1 MNNDLKP
8 DKNGKLPDGTYIP
21 KSLDPKNLPSFKQR
35 LLNNTMGHIKATPTF
50 WCASNLLTLNMM
62 IFLAVGYFLYFE
74 ANKLEDFEIRY
85 DDICSSYRGRD
96 ELCPL
101 KVVFP
106 KDIERPK
113 VYYRLNE
120 FYSNHRSFVKS
131 MSYKMLRGNDRTM
144 DTIGNDCSP
153 VRTNEDILKGD
164 WVDLP

>member
-1 MNNDLKP
+1 MA
-8 DKNGKLPDGTYIP
+8 TYP
-21 KSLDPKNLPSFKQR
+21 PSNRDQR
-35 LLNNTMGHIKATPTF
+35 LLNNTMSHIKATPTF

-85 DDICSSYRGRD
+85 DNICSSYRGQD
-96 ELCPL
+96 TLCPL

-153 VRTNEDILKGD
+153 IRTNEDILNDD
-164 WVDLP
+164 WVDLPQDIMDKFEQNKKKVSYFSL